1 MKFVTMIW
9 MAAGANR
16 LRLSLSMAASTLGVV
31 GVLIMVSTVLDP
43 KAGEG
48 PKIANLLLF
57 AAAALAVVLGNAYG
71 QRLSSSIVEE
81 FLNKTRQRF
90 ADLVR
95 RSDYGRFEAVGG
107 HSVYDSLTRN
117 SPTLTEA
124 ALLALHC
131 LSALGALILGS
142 LFTLFLSPLVFGVIV
157 GLIGVS
163 FVLTR
168 LAQHRTGEA
177 LTLANA
183 NQLSFFTL
191 FRHLLDGFKEV
202 KLHRPRGDD
211 LENNFLRPQSELVRN
226 SQVEAAIQ
234 INRNISINY
243 ILFYVM
249 LATIA
254 FVLPSF
260 IKEQSVIIQAIYV
273 AVFMLSIVEVLLK
286 SMPTIARASFALE
299 ELNNAF
305 ASLETAIQ
313 DDRESGE
320 RRGFETIEAN
330 GLVYS
335 YQAPDGESSFT
346 MGPVSLDIRKG
357 ETLFIVGGNGSG
369 KSTMLKALT
378 RLYEPHAGTLVWD
391 GVPVDASNVMAYRS
405 LFSAVFSDFHLFD
418 RLYGMGDVPEAKVN
432 DLFDELGIANKT
444 QYLDGMITNTNLS
457 TGQRKRLALA
467 VALLEDRP
475 ILVLDEL
482 AADQDPEFRKAFY
495 EVFLPRWKT
504 EGRTL
509 VVVSHDDRYFR
520 IADRTIVLE
529 DGRARTSDDAQA

>member
-1 MKFVTMIW
+1 VKFIKMIW

-16 LRLSLSMAASTLGVV
+16 FRLGSAMVASTLGVV
-31 GVLIMVSTVLDP
+31 GILIMVSTVLDP
-43 KAGEG
+43 QAGEG
-48 PKIANLLLF
+48 PKIGGLLLF
-57 AAAALAVVLGNAYG
+57 VAAAMAVVLGNAYG

-81 FLNKTRQRF
+81 FLNQTRQKF

-142 LFTLFLSPLVFGVIV
+142 LFTLFLSPLVFGVII
-157 GLIGVS
+157 GLIILS
-163 FVLTR
+163 FVITR
-168 LAQHRTGEA
+168 LTQHRTSEA
-177 LTLANA
+177 LIFANS
-183 NQLSFFTL
+183 NQLAFFKL

-211 LENNFLRPQSELVRN
+211 LEGNYLQPQSEMVRN

-234 INRNISINY
+234 INRNVSINY

-254 FVLPSF
+254 FILPSF
-260 IKEQSVIIQAIYV
+260 IKEQSVISQAIYV

-286 SMPTIARASFALE
+286 SMPTIARASFALD

-305 ASLETAIQ
+305 ASLEKAIQ
-313 DDRESGE
+313 DDSESGE
-320 RRGFETIEAN
+320 RAGFEVIEAN

-346 MGPVSLDIRKG
+346 MGPVSLEIRKG

-369 KSTMLKALT
+369 KSTMMKALT
-378 RLYEPHAGTLVWD
+378 RLYEPHAGSLLWD
-391 GVPVDASNVMAYRS
+391 GVPVNAHNVMAYRS

-418 RLYGMGDVPEAKVN
+418 RLYGMGDIPEADVN
-432 DLFDELGIANKT
+432 DLFAELGIANKT
-444 QYLDGMITNTNLS
+444 QYVDGMITNTNLS

-495 EVFLPRWKT
+495 EVFLPRWKS

-509 VVVSHDDRYFR
+509 VVVSHDDRYFH
-520 IADRTIVLE
+520 IADRTVVLE
-529 DGRARTSDDAQA
+529 DGRAKSPDGQA